1 MRKSRGLVPALFAF
15 SLSFLYIAGL
25 AVGLVS
31 SQVTSDVALQRGYRT
46 GYSDGYMAGYRD
58 AIDNKSREFS
68 NHDDYL
74 KADRAYNRDYGSIDD
89 YRDGYR
95 QGFEAGYTAGY
106 EKKAFDVK
114 LPQNLVRRGDVSPA
128 RETLKTGDSWET
140 SSSTRQDSTKPS
152 EAENNA
158 SPQLSS
164 AVSGAGLPADGG
176 NRRPAGI
183 QKITYVSTE
192 DPIIIVPRDTEII
205 IELDEAL
212 DTERNREGD
221 RFTARVVSPVEI
233 AGATIEGHIEKVTRP
248 GRIKRRSELLL
259 SFDRIVLSE
268 RRWSN
273 FSAIVT
279 EVLPVRGDNV
289 KTVDDE
295 GTAVGRGTL
304 KNDSIKI
311 GAATGTGATI
321 GAVTAGPVGAAI
333 GAGVGAAFG
342 VSSVV
347 IERGKHIQLSKS
359 QQLRI
364 KSSYETQIR

>member
-1 MRKSRGLVPALFAF
+1 MKKIRGLASAVIVF
-15 SLSFLYIAGL
+15 SLGFVSFAGL
-25 AVGLVS
+25 AVMPVS
-31 SQVTSDVALQRGYRT
+31 SQIVSDVALQRGYRT

-58 AIDNKSREFS
+58 VIDNKTRDFT
-68 NHDDYL
+68 NHEDYQ
-74 KADRAYNRDYGSIDD
+74 KADRAYNREYGTLDD

-95 QGFEAGYTAGY
+95 QGFEAGYAAGY
-106 EKKAFDVK
+106 EKKAFDARI
-114 LPQNLVRRGDVSPA
+114 PQNLSRRGDTPGIKGTPTTVNEQAEQASTEKA
-128 RETLKTGDSWET
+128 GTKTADTANVESQT
-140 SSSTRQDSTKPS
+140 DT
-152 EAENNA
+152 AA
-158 SPQLSS
+158 SGPELS
-164 AVSGAGLPADGG
+164 AMPNVQ
-176 NRRPAGI
+176 RPAGI
-183 QKITYVSTE
+183 QKIAYVSTD

-273 FSAIVT
+273 FNAMVT

-321 GAVTAGPVGAAI
+321 GAITGGPVGAAI

-342 VSSVV
+342 VGSVV
-347 IERGKHIQLSKS
+347 IERGKHIRLSKS